1 MINDNRVIRE
11 LNSDIGFWQF
21 WLAKLDTSVIIR
33 VNDAKGKIYQ
43 KCRRLTARRDVSG
56 LCDDACAS
64 ALQQI
69 LDLET
74 EEAMTFL
81 L

>member
-21 WLAKLDTSVIIR
+21 WLAKLVTSVIIR

-43 KCRRLTARRDVSG
+43 NCRRLTARMDVSG